1 MYEEFK
7 EFEKAG
13 WEKLADSYFEVTHTS
28 TSKAAETLLKFVGC
42 EGDNATKIR
51 LLDVACG
58 PGYSAGL
65 AVERGAVAF
74 GLDFAAAMVEKASKL
89 YPAAVFKEGDA
100 ENLPFENNSFD
111 AVVCAFG
118 LLHFAYPDNAIAEA
132 FLVLKPG
139 GRYAFTVWR
148 SPEEVETFQIFRGAI
163 AAHGSLDVPIPPG
176 PDMFRLSRD
185 GEAAGALASAGFSS
199 ISISN
204 LSLTRQS
211 SPDALLANLA
221 KATVRT
227 RALFDAQL
235 EHAKPKIE
243 AEIMKRAK
251 ELMEKQGGNILTLK
265 MPALLAGGSKPS

>member
-65 AVERGAVAF
+65 AVKRGAVAF
-74 GLDFAAAMVEKASKL
+74 GLDFAAAMVDKASTL

-100 ENLPFENNSFD
+100 ENLPFEDNSFD

-118 LLHFAYPDNAIAEA
+118 LLHFADPDKAIAEA
-132 FLVLKPG
+132 FRVLKPG

-148 SPEEVETFQIFRGAI
+148 SPEEVETFQIFRVLLL
-163 AAHGSLDVPIPPG
+163 H
-176 PDMFRLSRD
+176 M
-185 GEAAGALASAGFSS
+185 E
-199 ISISN
+199 
-204 LSLTRQS
+204 
-211 SPDALLANLA
+211 ALLCQFPLVQICFGLVGM
-221 KATVRT
+221 VRQPG
-227 RALFDAQL
+227 LWLQQDFQVFQSL
-235 EHAKPKIE
+235 I
-243 AEIMKRAK
+243 
-251 ELMEKQGGNILTLK
+251 
-265 MPALLAGGSKPS
+265 SV

>member
-65 AVERGAVAF
+65 A
-74 GLDFAAAMVEKASKL
+74 
-89 YPAAVFKEGDA
+89 
-100 ENLPFENNSFD
+100 ENNSFD

-118 LLHFAYPDNAIAEA
+118 LLHFAYPDKAIAEA
-132 FLVLKPG
+132 FRVLKPG